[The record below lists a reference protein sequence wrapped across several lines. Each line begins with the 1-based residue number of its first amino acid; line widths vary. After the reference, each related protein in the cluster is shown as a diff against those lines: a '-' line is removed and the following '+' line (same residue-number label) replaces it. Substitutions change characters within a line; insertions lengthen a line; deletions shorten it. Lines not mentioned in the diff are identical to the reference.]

1 MHNAQVDNLLDQLT
15 TELDEDASARLANDA
30 DRILWEELATIPL
43 YQVPTFTAWSSR
55 FTGILPNAAGA
66 GPLWNSEE
74 ISLAG

>member
-1 MHNAQVDNLLDQLT
+1 VHNAQVDNLLDQLT